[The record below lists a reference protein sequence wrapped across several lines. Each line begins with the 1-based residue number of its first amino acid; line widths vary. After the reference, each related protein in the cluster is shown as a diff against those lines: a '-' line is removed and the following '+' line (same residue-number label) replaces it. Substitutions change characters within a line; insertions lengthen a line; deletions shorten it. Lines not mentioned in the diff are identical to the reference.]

1 MANRHF
7 LNNYLDSRNYNLI
20 KQGDHLK
27 DIHVSEARQYLKK
40 DRDAF
45 MLNGLMTFASAINA
59 IKKNNYSWTF
69 IQCYYTIFY
78 LAETLLAIND
88 HSVYYINKSPFSIKI
103 SEGECFN
110 KEKGNSHQVI
120 LSMYKRQFDGDSLLC
135 GEIDGIHIIDW
146 FNNKREEIN
155 YRLTPFSDPNPPYSL
170 YTYKNDLRGWLQT
183 YKEDYLY
190 CFNSA
195 HSYISFP
202 LSLINKV
209 ISIYKEQNQTNCFL
223 NDVTIGHISSNCSD
237 ARGSFNFFI
246 EDLRGI
252 APH

>member
-7 LNNYLDSRNYNLI
+7 LNNYLDAKEYCSI
-20 KQGDHLK
+20 KHGDPLS

-59 IKKNNYSWTF
+59 INKNNYSWAF

-78 LAETLLAIND
+78 IAEALLAIND
-88 HSVYYINKSPFSIKI
+88 FSVYYVKNSPFSIKI

-120 LSMYKRQFDGDSLLC
+120 LSLYKKQFDGDSLLC
-135 GEIDGIHIIDW
+135 GEIDDLHIIDW
-146 FNNKREEIN
+146 FNKKREEIN
-155 YRLTPFSDPNPPYSL
+155 YRMTPFSDPNPPSPL
-170 YTYKNDLRGWLQT
+170 YKYRGDLRNWLQT
-183 YKEDYLY
+183 YRNEYLY
-190 CFNSA
+190 CFHSA

-202 LSLINKV
+202 LRLIDKM
-209 ISIYKEQNQTNCFL
+209 IAIYKEHNQTNRFL
-223 NDVTIGHISSNCSD
+223 NDVAIRHIYQNCSD
-237 ARGSFNFFI
+237 SKGSFNFFV
-246 EDLRGI
+246 EDLKTI
-252 APH
+252 AKQ